1 MMQGWQRMV
10 LLRRSI
16 GARLALMLGL
26 FLALMLVVGY
36 IWLEARS
43 SAFIEKEEIRQ
54 AEAMA
59 QSLEVSLDSI
69 MLAGQGSIAH
79 DWLNRINRL
88 PNIES
93 ARVYRVDGKEA
104 FRDTDTIHR
113 VNAFLG
119 EERFHRQGNGPPVHA
134 PATIQTPLMS
144 VAREQ
149 VAKASIRNDGHLTL
163 MYPIHLESGCM
174 KCHGYTRNTVRG
186 VLAVQIST
194 QQTNAGMVAIEK
206 NMAIIFTA
214 VAFLL
219 MVGAGMGT
227 RQLVLK
233 PLKQL
238 NAATEQVCQGDLTH
252 RLSMQRTDEFGMVAS
267 KFNMLVA
274 HLVDR
279 INREQQL
286 RQQQEGLARAI
297 STLSQELDSDKVLH
311 QVGELAKE
319 IIGARHCM
327 MSYKDTEGNKYFISI
342 GMSEEE
348 EKIITYPPEGKGL
361 LGLLWDEHRVVR
373 TDDIASHPA
382 SVGFPPD
389 HPKMSGFLG
398 APIMF
403 GDEIM
408 GVIYLADKPGGQ
420 PFTGEDEV
428 TIRTLAA
435 ASAVALSNARHM
447 ESLRA
452 ANAELEQRV
461 EERTTALTHSNNRLR
476 SREVELELMNEE
488 LANANEAKNQFMANT
503 SHELRTPLNAI
514 IGFSELLTNP
524 RIGELSEKQLRYVEH
539 VHTSGKRLLNII
551 NDLLDISKIEAGMML
566 IDESACIPGL
576 IADQVV
582 NELIPLA
589 VEKSLQL
596 KLHKDEGADQEVV
609 VDAGK
614 VQHILINLIGNAIKF
629 TPGGGH
635 VDIHIGVKRADDAT
649 LITFS
654 VADDGIG
661 IASGDQERIFEPFVQ
676 AKGGL
681 DRERG
686 GTGLGLALTRKQV
699 HMLGGDIR
707 LDSEEDKGAVFTVS
721 IPARMA
727 DTDASKALRQPGQP
741 ETVEA
746 AAVVD
751 ENREAM
757 PDEGPRPRILI
768 VDEDRARAASLK
780 EMMER
785 EYYQVICSDITHAV
799 VAAQHDVPFLIMLG
813 ISAEDGQAYQHLQS
827 LRIHAS
833 TRNLPVV
840 LVGGTASAP
849 EFSIG
854 TVDMMEKSM
863 PQQDLLDMISRYG
876 RHTPVR
882 PSAPT
887 VLVVDDDA
895 SVREFLKESLVTEGY
910 HILLATNG
918 DDGVRMAIEH
928 EPDLI
933 ILDLMM
939 AGITGFD
946 VLRRLRQSPDA
957 TDIPIVIYTA
967 KDLSREE
974 SLRLGREVERVLIK
988 GVAGRAE
995 ILRQL
1000 QKLELLYPV
1009 QAHLVDAQLNCFNQ
1023 RYFHRRLEQE
1033 TANSKRY
1040 SQRFSLVGWQID
1052 GYDAYIHQHGERWGI
1067 AAMKEMIEIVKGTT
1081 RNGDICARVGTARF
1095 ALMLP
1100 GISPAG
1106 AVRVAEKLRIRISH
1120 TRFPLP
1126 GEPFGNLTASFGVV
1140 HFGEDA
1146 EEARTLSE
1154 QLTQHLDD
1162 AVHAGRS
1169 QTILA
1174 GKT

>member
-1 MMQGWQRMV
+1 MV
-10 LLRRSI
+10 LLRRGI
-16 GARLALMLGL
+16 GVRLALMLGL
-26 FLALMLVVGY
+26 FLALMLVMGY

-54 AEAMA
+54 AEATA
-59 QSLEVSLDSI
+59 QSLKASLDSI

-79 DWLNRINRL
+79 DWLNRINHL

-93 ARVYRVDGKEA
+93 AMVYRVDGTEA
-104 FRDTDTIHR
+104 FRDAETIHQ
-113 VNAFLG
+113 VNTFLG
-119 EERFHRQGNGPPVHA
+119 EERFHRQSNGPPAHA
-134 PATIQTPLMS
+134 STTIQKALLS
-144 VAREQ
+144 VARRQ
-149 VAKASIRNDGHLTL
+149 AAKASIKNGTHFTL
-163 MYPIHLESGCM
+163 ITPIHMESGCM
-174 KCHGYTRNTVRG
+174 QCHGYTNNTLRG
-186 VLAVQIST
+186 VLALQIST
-194 QQTNAGMVAIEK
+194 QQTNAGMIAIEK
-206 NMAIIFTA
+206 NMASIFTA

-219 MVGAGMGT
+219 MVGAGVGT
-227 RQLVLK
+227 HHLVLK
-233 PLKQL
+233 PLNQL
-238 NAATEQVCQGDLTH
+238 NAATEQIYQGDFTH

-286 RQQQEGLARAI
+286 RQQQEGMARAV
-297 STLSQELDSDKVLH
+297 STLSQELISDKVLH

-319 IIGARHCM
+319 IIGTHYCM
-327 MSYKDTEGNKYFISI
+327 MGYKDTEGNKHFVPI
-342 GMSEEE
+342 GMSEEAA
-348 EKIITYPPEGKGL
+348 KALAHPPEGKGL
-361 LGLLWDEHRVVR
+361 TGLLWDEHRVVR

-382 SVGFPPD
+382 STGFPPG

-408 GVIYLADKPGGQ
+408 GAIYLADKLGGQ
-420 PFTGEDEV
+420 PFTREDEA
-428 TIRTLAA
+428 TIQMLAA
-435 ASAVALSNARHM
+435 ASAVALSNTRHM

-452 ANAELEQRV
+452 ANAELEQRI
-461 EERTTALTHSNNRLR
+461 EERTMALAHSNNRLR

-488 LANANEAKNQFMANT
+488 LVGANEAKNQFLANT

-566 IDESACIPGL
+566 IDESTCTPGM
-576 IADQVV
+576 IAEQVV
-582 NELIPLA
+582 NELTPLA
-589 VEKSLQL
+589 GEKSLQL
-596 KLHKDEGADQEVV
+596 KLHKDEGADQVVV
-609 VDAGK
+609 VDADK
-614 VQHILINLIGNAIKF
+614 VRHILINLVGNAIKF
-629 TPGGGH
+629 TPGDGH
-635 VDIHIGVKRADDAT
+635 VDIHIDVKRATDAM
-649 LITFS
+649 LVFS

-661 IASGDQERIFEPFVQ
+661 IAPKDRERIFEPFVQ

-699 HMLGGDIR
+699 HMLGGNIC
-707 LDSEEDKGAVFTVS
+707 LDSEEGKGAVFTVS
-721 IPARMA
+721 IPVRMA
-727 DTDASKALRQPGQP
+727 DTSASKAIRQQ
-741 ETVEA
+741 ETVKV

-751 ENREAM
+751 EDREAI
-757 PDEGPRPRILI
+757 PDKGPQPRILI
-768 VDEDRARAASLK
+768 VDQDYARAASLK
-780 EMMER
+780 EMMEQECYR
-785 EYYQVICSDITHAV
+785 VICSDIAHAAS
-799 VAAQHDVPFLIMLG
+799 AAQRDIPFLVMLG
-813 ISAEDGQAYQHLQS
+813 ISAEDDQAYQHLQT
-827 LRIHAS
+827 LRTQAS
-833 TRNLPVV
+833 TRNIPVV
-840 LVGGTASAP
+840 LVGGTASEP

-854 TVDMMEKSM
+854 TVDMVEKNM
-863 PQQDLLDMISRYG
+863 PQQDLLDMISRHG

-882 PSAPT
+882 PSTPT

-918 DDGVRMAIEH
+918 DDGVRMAIER

-939 AGITGFD
+939 PGITGFD

-957 TDIPIVIYTA
+957 ADIPIIIYTA

-974 SLRLGREVERVLIK
+974 SLHLGREAERVLIK

-1009 QAHLVDAQLNCFNQ
+1009 QAHLVDVQVNCFNQ

-1033 TANSKRY
+1033 IANSRRY
-1040 SQRFSLVGWQID
+1040 SQKLSLVGWQID
-1052 GYDAYIHQHGERWGI
+1052 EYEAYIHQHGERWGV
-1067 AAMKEMIEIVKGTT
+1067 AAMKEMIEMVKGVT
-1081 RNGDICARVGTARF
+1081 RNGDVCARVGTARF
-1095 ALMLP
+1095 VLMLP
-1100 GISPAG
+1100 GITPTG
-1106 AVRVAEKLRIRISH
+1106 AMRVAEKLRIRICH

-1126 GEPFGNLTASFGVV
+1126 GESSGKLTASFGVV
-1140 HFGEDA
+1140 HCGEDT
-1146 EEARTLSE
+1146 EEAQVLIS
-1154 QLTQHLDD
+1154 QLAQHLDD
-1162 AVHAGRS
+1162 AVLAGS
-1169 QTILA
+1169 GQTTLA
-1174 GKT
+1174 GKV

>member
-1 MMQGWQRMV
+1 MV

-36 IWLEARS
+36 IWLGAKS
-43 SAFIEKEEIRQ
+43 NHVIAAEESRQ
-54 AEAMA
+54 AEAEA
-59 QSLEVSLDSI
+59 QMLVSSLNSI

-79 DWLNRINRL
+79 DWLNRISHL
-88 PNIES
+88 PDIES
-93 ARVYRVDGKEA
+93 ASVYRVDGTEA
-104 FRDTDTIHR
+104 FQDTETIHQ
-113 VNAFLG
+113 VNTFLG
-119 EERFHRQGNGPPVHA
+119 EERFHRQTGGRAVHA
-134 PATIQTPLMS
+134 PATIQKPLMS
-144 VAREQ
+144 VARGQ
-149 VAKASIRNDGHLTL
+149 VTKASIKDGNHLTL
-163 MYPIHLESGCM
+163 LYPIHVENACM
-174 KCHGYTRNTVRG
+174 KCHGYTNNPLRG
-186 VLAVQIST
+186 VLALQIST
-194 QQTNAGMVAIEK
+194 QETNAGMVTIEN
-206 NMAIIFTA
+206 NMAIIFTSI
-214 VAFLL
+214 AFLL
-219 MVGAGMGT
+219 MVGAGVGT

-238 NAATEQVCQGDLTH
+238 NAATEQIYQGDFTH

-274 HLVDR
+274 RLVDQ
-279 INREQQL
+279 ISREQQL
-286 RQQQEGLARAI
+286 RRQQEGLAQTI
-297 STLSQELDSDKVLH
+297 STLSRELVSDKMLQ

-319 IIGARHCM
+319 ITGAHYCM
-327 MSYKDTEGNKYFISI
+327 MGYKDTEGNKHFIPI

-348 EKIITYPPEGKGL
+348 TKALTHPPEGKGL

-382 SVGFPPD
+382 SAGFPPE

-403 GDEIM
+403 DDKIM
-408 GVIYLADKPGGQ
+408 GVIYLADKLGGQ
-420 PFTGEDEV
+420 PFSGEDEAI
-428 TIRTLAA
+428 IRTLAA

-452 ANAELEQRV
+452 ANTELEQRV
-461 EERTTALTHSNNRLR
+461 EERTTALVHSNSRLR

-488 LANANEAKNQFMANT
+488 LVNANEAKNQFLANT

-551 NDLLDISKIEAGMML
+551 NDLLDISKIEAGMMS

-582 NELIPLA
+582 NELMPLA
-589 VEKSLQL
+589 GEKSLQL
-596 KLHKDEGADQEVV
+596 KLHKDKGADQDVV
-609 VDAGK
+609 VDADK
-614 VQHILINLIGNAIKF
+614 VQHILINLTGNAIKF

-635 VDIHIGVKRADDAT
+635 VDIHMGVKRVDDAM

-661 IASGDQERIFEPFVQ
+661 IAPGDHERIFEPFVQ

-681 DRERG
+681 DREYG

-707 LDSEEDKGAVFTVS
+707 LDSEEGKGAVFTVS
-721 IPARMA
+721 IPVQVA
-727 DTDASKALRQPGQP
+727 DVAVSHAIQQP

-746 AAVVD
+746 VAVVD

-757 PDEGPRPRILI
+757 PDEGPQPRILI
-768 VDEDRARAASLK
+768 VDKDRARAASLR

-785 EYYQVICSDITHAV
+785 ECYRVTCSDIAHAV
-799 VAAQHDVPFLIMLG
+799 VAAQLDVPFLIMLG
-813 ISAEDGQAYQHLQS
+813 ISAEDDQAHQDLQT
-827 LRIHAS
+827 LRTHAS
-833 TRNLPVV
+833 TRNIPVV
-840 LVGGTASAP
+840 LAGGTASEP

-854 TVDMMEKSM
+854 MVGMVEKNM
-863 PQQDLLDMISRYG
+863 PRQDLLDIISRYG

-882 PSAPT
+882 SPAPT

-910 HILLATNG
+910 HVLLATNG
-918 DDGVRMAIEH
+918 DDGIRVAIER

-939 AGITGFD
+939 PGITGFD
-946 VLRRLRQSPDA
+946 VLRRLRQSPGA
-957 TDIPIVIYTA
+957 ADIPIIIYTA

-974 SLRLGREVERVLIK
+974 SLHLGREAERVLIK

-1023 RYFHRRLEQE
+1023 RYFRRLLEQE
-1033 TANSKRY
+1033 TENSRRY
-1040 SQRFSLVGWQID
+1040 SQRFSLVGWQMD
-1052 GYDAYIHQHGERWGI
+1052 GYDAYIRQHGERWGV
-1067 AAMKEMIEIVKGTT
+1067 AAMKEVIETVKGAT
-1081 RNGDICARVGTARF
+1081 RRGDVCARIDTARF
-1095 ALMLP
+1095 VLILP
-1100 GISPAG
+1100 SITPAG
-1106 AVRVAEKLRIRISH
+1106 AVRVAEKLRIRIRH
-1120 TRFPLP
+1120 ARFPMP
-1126 GEPFGNLTASFGVV
+1126 GEAPGKLTASFGVA

-1146 EEARTLSE
+1146 EEAQALIS
-1154 QLTQHLDD
+1154 QLAQYIDD
-1162 AVHAGRS
+1162 AVRAGGD

-1174 GKT
+1174 GKA